1 MVAKSWNAGT
11 LTFANPHLGP
21 AGRRCRRGV
30 TEGVWRRCLRRHPL
44 FTCLKNCSSER
55 SSVPVRRRPRRIAL
69 KTCANEVSGDY
80 RFCIL
85 EHSPAQ
91 RVFQPVPA
99 FQQGVRSGGERRRR
113 ALGAATC
120 GFEPHGR
127 WESIGAAAERWGG
140 PGGPAPAAGTVGCSS
155 VPFRS
160 RLFQCARIGFG
171 GKEATLDP
179 GSSTNRRAIG
189 FCVDCGTDHQSPAG
203 RAAGRWEGRG
213 SARTHS

>member
-1 MVAKSWNAGT
+1 MASVSAAAPS
-11 LTFANPHLGP
+11 LHLFKK
-21 AGRRCRRGV
+21 RRSQC
-30 TEGVWRRCLRRHPL
+30 
-44 FTCLKNCSSER
+44 
-55 SSVPVRRRPRRIAL
+55 SSVPVRRRPRWIAL

-127 WESIGAAAERWGG
+127 WESIGAAAEGWGG
-140 PGGPAPAAGTVGCSS
+140 PGGAAPAAGTVGCSS

-160 RLFQCARIGFG
+160 RPFQCARIGFG
-171 GKEATLDP
+171 GKEAVLSP

-189 FCVDCGTDHQSPAG
+189 FHVDCGTDRQSPAG
-203 RAAGRWEGRG
+203 RAAGRREGRG
-213 SARTHS
+213 LARSLVSTLSTHE

>member
-1 MVAKSWNAGT
+1 M
-11 LTFANPHLGP
+11 
-21 AGRRCRRGV
+21 
-30 TEGVWRRCLRRHPL
+30 WRRCLRWHSL
-44 FTCLKNCSSER
+44 FTCLKN
-55 SSVPVRRRPRRIAL
+55 VV
-69 KTCANEVSGDY
+69 VS
-80 RFCIL
+80 
-85 EHSPAQ
+85 
-91 RVFQPVPA
+91 VPA
-99 FQQGVRSGGERRRR
+99 FQPRGDLGGSGWKPVQTNFQAITGFASWNTRWHSECSSLFQCSSRGVRSGGERRRW

-127 WESIGAAAERWGG
+127 WESIGAAAEGWGG

-213 SARTHS
+213 SAHSLVST

>member
-1 MVAKSWNAGT
+1 MVAKCWNTGT
-11 LTFANPHLGP
+11 LTFANPHLGRP
-21 AGRRCRRGV
+21 ARRRRRGV
-30 TEGVWRRCLRRHPL
+30 TEGVWRRSLRRHSL
-44 FTCLKNCSSER
+44 FTCLKNRRSQS
-55 SSVPVRRRPRRIAL
+55 SSVPASRRPRRIGL
-69 KTCANEVSGDY
+69 ETCANELSGDLS
-80 RFCIL
+80 FCIL

-99 FQQGVRSGGERRRR
+99 FQQRVRSGGERRRR

-127 WESIGAAAERWGG
+127 WESIGATAEGWGG
-140 PGGPAPAAGTVGCSS
+140 PGGAAPAAGTAGCSS

-171 GKEATLDP
+171 GKEAALDP

-189 FCVDCGTDHQSPAG
+189 FHVAIVVLH
-203 RAAGRWEGRG
+203 
-213 SARTHS
+213 

>member
-1 MVAKSWNAGT
+1 
-11 LTFANPHLGP
+11 
-21 AGRRCRRGV
+21 
-30 TEGVWRRCLRRHPL
+30 VWRRCLPRHL
-44 FTCLKNCSSER
+44 SHTCLKN
-55 SSVPVRRRPRRIAL
+55 VV
-69 KTCANEVSGDY
+69 VS
-80 RFCIL
+80 
-85 EHSPAQ
+85 
-91 RVFQPVPA
+91 VPA
-99 FQQGVRSGGERRRR
+99 FQPRGDLGGSGWKPVQTNFQAITGFASWNTRWHSECSSLFQCSSRGVRSGGERRRW

-179 GSSTNRRAIG
+179 ASSTNRRAIG

-213 SARTHS
+213 SAHSLVST

>member
-1 MVAKSWNAGT
+1 MASVSAAAPLS
-11 LTFANPHLGP
+11 HL
-21 AGRRCRRGV
+21 
-30 TEGVWRRCLRRHPL
+30 
-44 FTCLKNCSSER
+44 FKKCSSEC
-55 SSVPVRRRPRRIAL
+55 SSVPASRRPRRIAL

-99 FQQGVRSGGERRRR
+99 FQRGVRPGGERRRR

-127 WESIGAAAERWGG
+127 WESIGAAAEGWGG
-140 PGGPAPAAGTVGCSS
+140 PGGAAPAAGTVGCSS

-160 RLFQCARIGFG
+160 RPFQCARIGFG
-171 GKEATLDP
+171 GKEAVLSP

-189 FCVDCGTDHQSPAG
+189 FRVDCGTDRQSPAG
-203 RAAGRWEGRG
+203 RAAGGWEGRG
-213 SARTHS
+213 LARSLAST